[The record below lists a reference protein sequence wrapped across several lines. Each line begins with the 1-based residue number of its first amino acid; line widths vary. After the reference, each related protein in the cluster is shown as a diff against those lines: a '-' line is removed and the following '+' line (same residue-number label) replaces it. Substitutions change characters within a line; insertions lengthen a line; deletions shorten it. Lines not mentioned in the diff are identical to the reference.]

1 MGVLR
6 RKRQSDPG
14 QPNRPARAA
23 SALSD
28 VAFQQLSDQRISET
42 PVPARVIETPNGQR
56 WLVVLIAKLASIDPT
71 GEARGARLIVR
82 VEPLFGGHD
91 RARILT
97 VRAGSLDEMDGEA
110 LRDALLRRRGGDT
123 PRKRR
128 KVDK

>member
-6 RKRQSDPG
+6 RKQRQSDSGRQTP
-14 QPNRPARAA
+14 PARAV

-28 VAFQQLSDQRISET
+28 VAFRQLSDQRITET

-56 WLVVLIAKLASIDPT
+56 WLVVLIAKLASIDPS

-82 VEPLFGGHD
+82 AEPLFGGQD

-97 VRAGSLDEMDGEA
+97 VRAESLDEMDGGA
-110 LRDALLRRRGGDT
+110 LRDALLRRRGGDA
-123 PRKRR
+123 PRKRQR
-128 KVDK
+128 G